1 MTFDVVDQHILSIL
15 RADGRA
21 SHAAVAKAVGLSAP
35 AVGERVR
42 KLEQGGVIRSY
53 RAVFDPD
60 ALGLPI
66 CAFVAIIPQPRNP
79 CGEPRRA
86 PRQLCPRSRSCT
98 RSRGDYSYV
107 AKVRV
112 GSTQDLDAFLDR
124 LVVLDGVERTQTTM
138 VLRTSLERP
147 MHLPFA
153 PAPDPTTLE

>member
-1 MTFDVVDQHILSIL
+1 MTFDAVDQHILSIL

-21 SHAAVAKAVGLSAP
+21 SHAGIAKAVGLSAP

-79 CGEPRRA
+79 GANLVERLVNLPEVEELHA
-86 PRQLCPRSRSCT
+86 VA
-98 RSRGDYSYV
+98 GDYSYV

-147 MHLPFA
+147 THLPFA